1 MPNYPLTWVVVAD
14 SGRCRIFSIAA
25 NNADLEELEGA
36 VNPVARL
43 HEGDISG
50 DRPGMAFDGKGRGRH
65 AMPSKHSAKG
75 HAEEAFAHSL
85 AATLNDAQIGGR
97 YERLVL
103 FAPPHF
109 LGMLRNQLTPAVA
122 GCVQA
127 SLDADVTRETA
138 AQIRERLRK
147 VL

>member
-14 SGRCRIFSIAA
+14 SGRCRIFSLAA

-36 VNPVARL
+36 VNPAARL
-43 HEGDISG
+43 HEGDITG

-75 HAEEAFAHSL
+75 HAEEAFANSL
-85 AATLNDAQIGGR
+85 AATLNDAQLGGR

-109 LGMLRNQLTPAVA
+109 LGVLRSQLDPAVA
-122 GCVQA
+122 NRVKA
-127 SLDADVTRETA
+127 SVDGDVTKQSP

-147 VL
+147 LL